1 MDLRQARQSVN
12 LGANKLRSDIRSGM
26 LGKLQHENVKIMRTI
41 KEHGLTLV
49 VLTALLLLSTIDAAS
64 ATDYRP
70 LVGRWQRTDGGYV
83 IEIGR
88 VATDGTMEA
97 AYFNPRPINVS
108 RAMASE
114 FKGHLKVEVELRD
127 TGYPGSSYT
136 LLYDPDKDALL
147 GFYFQ
152 AVQQQNFD
160 VIFVRMK

>member
-1 MDLRQARQSVN
+1 
-12 LGANKLRSDIRSGM
+12 
-26 LGKLQHENVKIMRTI
+26 MRKNGQQWLAI
-41 KEHGLTLV
+41 V
-49 VLTALLLLSTIDAAS
+49 ALTALTLILAAES
-64 ATDYRP
+64 LWAADFRP

-83 IEIGR
+83 IEIRR
-88 VATDGTMEA
+88 VATDGAMQA

-108 RAMASE
+108 RAKASV

-147 GFYFQ
+147 GFYYQ
-152 AVQQQNFD
+152 AVQKQNFD